1 MPGAPAAPLPA
12 ELRRLGAVLRH
23 LDPREAPTRPDVEAA
38 TAGAG
43 AARAS
48 LRSTGVLAAGEASA
62 PHMRSC
68 FFPSIVELEPGK
80 LVATMTAGQEMGSPD
95 TRCYC
100 LRSGDGGAS
109 WGPPEKLWEPDQ
121 SVRRYSTGIRMSRAH
136 DGTLIGFVNQLNFG
150 SIDEPPSRT
159 TNEVTGG
166 SVPKEHGVVRS
177 IDGTSWSEPE
187 FFDPPMDWACFGEPS
202 PILAL
207 SPDRVRSGHFLGL
220 TACRLSL
227 TRAVSPSQWLL
238 PSLTRLD
245 WDGNCPF
252 GLKSFVFVSRDQ
264 GRTWPEVH
272 DVFDMW
278 ADNIVTWEQ
287 KQCVLSDGR
296 LLAITWAFDDESK
309 ENLPNQYALS
319 DDLGASCKMV
329 ILSRFACCPSR

>member
-1 MPGAPAAPLPA
+1 MAGAPAAPLPA
-12 ELRRLGAVLRH
+12 ELGRLGAVLRH

-227 TRAVSPSQWLL
+227 TRAEC
-238 PSLTRLD
+238 R
-245 WDGNCPF
+245 
-252 GLKSFVFVSRDQ
+252 
-264 GRTWPEVH
+264 H
-272 DVFDMW
+272 
-278 ADNIVTWEQ
+278 
-287 KQCVLSDGR
+287 LSG
-296 LLAITWAFDDESK
+296 
-309 ENLPNQYALS
+309 
-319 DDLGASCKMV
+319 
-329 ILSRFACCPSR
+329 CCPPSRGSIGMAIAPSA